1 MIVQRTLDDVF
12 SYDSLI
18 NNADQISFD
27 FNSIPEN
34 LKSNLIV
41 LANFELSITENY
53 ASIARH
59 IISHFPNISDEDA
72 NHFITTTFLAN
83 FELSITENYASIARH
98 IISHFPNIS
107 DEDANHFITTT
118 FLFYA
123 QSRFQTTEYMY
134 NQNFSAAGIPQYKV
148 IYYIYNLD
156 VGNFKRKLPVKGKY
170 KFFLLILLCKR
181 YHYH

>member
-18 NNADQISFD
+18 NNAAQISFD

-41 LANFELSITENY
+41 
-53 ASIARH
+53 
-59 IISHFPNISDEDA
+59 
-72 NHFITTTFLAN
+72 LAN

-181 YHYH
+181 

>member
-18 NNADQISFD
+18 NNAAQISFD

-34 LKSNLIV
+34 LKSNFIV
-41 LANFELSITENY
+41 
-53 ASIARH
+53 
-59 IISHFPNISDEDA
+59 
-72 NHFITTTFLAN
+72 LAN

-181 YHYH
+181 

>member
-72 NHFITTTFLAN
+72 NHFITTTFL
-83 FELSITENYASIARH
+83 
-98 IISHFPNIS
+98 
-107 DEDANHFITTT
+107 
-118 FLFYA
+118 FYA
-123 QSRFQTTEYMY
+123 QSRFQTNEYMY
-134 NQNFSAAGIPQYKV
+134 NQNFSAAGIPQHKV

-181 YHYH
+181 

>member
-41 LANFELSITENY
+41 
-53 ASIARH
+53 
-59 IISHFPNISDEDA
+59 
-72 NHFITTTFLAN
+72 LAN

>member
-72 NHFITTTFLAN
+72 NHFITTTFL
-83 FELSITENYASIARH
+83 
-98 IISHFPNIS
+98 
-107 DEDANHFITTT
+107 
-118 FLFYA
+118 FYA

-134 NQNFSAAGIPQYKV
+134 NQNLSAAGIPQYKV

-181 YHYH
+181 

>member
-41 LANFELSITENY
+41 LANFEI
-53 ASIARH
+53 
-59 IISHFPNISDEDA
+59 
-72 NHFITTTFLAN
+72 
-83 FELSITENYASIARH
+83 SITENYASIARH

-181 YHYH
+181 

>member
-41 LANFELSITENY
+41 
-53 ASIARH
+53 
-59 IISHFPNISDEDA
+59 
-72 NHFITTTFLAN
+72 LAN

-181 YHYH
+181 